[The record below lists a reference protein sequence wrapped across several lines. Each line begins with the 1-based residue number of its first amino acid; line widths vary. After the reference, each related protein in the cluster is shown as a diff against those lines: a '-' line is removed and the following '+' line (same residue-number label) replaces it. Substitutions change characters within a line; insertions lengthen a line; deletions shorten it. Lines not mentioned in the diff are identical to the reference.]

1 MTTQAILDELVKAS
15 IFKLPRDFDGE
26 DQEVLEALSDA
37 VSDMEED
44 DWEDLSEEAQAHF
57 NKMARA
63 SNQQKDLPGFKLEDD
78 EKPKRGR
85 RTKKDDGDE
94 EEEEKPKRARRTSRS
109 NKDDEEEEEEKPKRG
124 RASKSKAKEEEIE
137 FGELED
143 GMNVKITNDRGRT
156 KSGKV
161 VEKDR
166 KTVWIDDDGTEHEFS
181 RAKIDVIFLVTEGA
195 DDDEEEEEK
204 PSRSRRA
211 KKDDDD
217 GEDEKPSRSRSRR
230 AKKDDDEGEDEGEDK
245 KPARGGRASGKLTKL
260 QLRHKTLIDNWD
272 KTDKVIA
279 GKLDDTVNEDHI
291 RRDRKTIGF
300 ISKCL
305 DADLDG

>member
-15 IFKLPRDFDGE
+15 SFKLPRDFDGE

-156 KSGKV
+156 KPGKV

-204 PSRSRRA
+204 P
-211 KKDDDD
+211 
-217 GEDEKPSRSRSRR
+217 SRSRR